1 MARAQIKFETGQ
13 LCDETLLDVTP
24 TAKLQANKLRDI
36 ARVTVPDVR
45 KTVDRLRGAMKN
57 YANCRNCDV
66 TMLVAAQDKC
76 ETALKWI
83 NQVEKRLQTEQIYLD
98 QKQPERK
105 VDFVAFASG
114 TAVSI
119 YEFFMKFEAWA
130 RGRLSKDT
138 MANVLYS
145 EYLDK
150 TITHG
155 NKELEEIKLSYHSM
169 KAWLLRMYGRPDTV
183 ADLYLKN
190 IRKVK
195 PLAGKSDVAGSCR
208 LVKEV
213 YGHVITLTTLE
224 ESEGLPVIAVSEHI
238 YRNQFLKALVAVLP
252 KTTHA
257 QFMQKLEDE
266 DLHVIAG
273 KPYIRDIIALLKNEY
288 RRLEIEAEI
297 DATERGQKAV
307 KAASAHQ
314 VSVNP
319 QPSSES

>member
-1 MARAQIKFETGQ
+1 
-13 LCDETLLDVTP
+13 
-24 TAKLQANKLRDI
+24 
-36 ARVTVPDVR
+36 
-45 KTVDRLRGAMKN
+45 
-57 YANCRNCDV
+57 
-66 TMLVAAQDKC
+66 MLY
-76 ETALKWI
+76 T
-83 NQVEKRLQTEQIYLD
+83 
-98 QKQPERK
+98 
-105 VDFVAFASG
+105 
-114 TAVSI
+114 
-119 YEFFMKFEAWA
+119 
-130 RGRLSKDT
+130 
-138 MANVLYS
+138 

-169 KAWLLRMYGRPDTV
+169 KVWLLRMYGRPDTV
-183 ADLYLKN
+183 ADLYLNN

-195 PLAGKSDVAGSCR
+195 PPAGKSDVAGSCR
-208 LVKEV
+208 QVKEV

-224 ESEGLPVIAVSEHI
+224 ESEGVPVVAVSEHI

-252 KTTHA
+252 KTTGA

-297 DATERGQKAV
+297 DATEHGQKAV
-307 KAASAHQ
+307 KASSAHQ

-319 QPSSES
+319 QPSSESESSEDEPAHARGSRSSNKRSKKKKKGQAQSAQSVNLSAVPQ

>member
-1 MARAQIKFETGQ
+1 M
-13 LCDETLLDVTP
+13 
-24 TAKLQANKLRDI
+24 
-36 ARVTVPDVR
+36 
-45 KTVDRLRGAMKN
+45 
-57 YANCRNCDV
+57 
-66 TMLVAAQDKC
+66 
-76 ETALKWI
+76 ALKWI

-105 VDFVAFASG
+105 VDFVPFASG

-119 YEFFMKFEAWA
+119 YEFFMTFEAWA

-138 MANVLYS
+138 MANVLYT

-150 TITHG
+150 TITHR

-183 ADLYLKN
+183 ADLYLNN

-195 PLAGKSDVAGSCR
+195 PPAGKSDVAGSCR
-208 LVKEV
+208 QVKEV

-224 ESEGLPVIAVSEHI
+224 ESEGVPVVAVSEHI

-252 KTTHA
+252 KTTRA

-297 DATERGQKAV
+297 DATERGKKVV

-319 QPSSES
+319 QPSSESESSEEEPAQTRGSRQSSKKSKRKKKNGQAPPAQSVNLAAVPQQQQLPQFSVPQPGYVPQYAPR